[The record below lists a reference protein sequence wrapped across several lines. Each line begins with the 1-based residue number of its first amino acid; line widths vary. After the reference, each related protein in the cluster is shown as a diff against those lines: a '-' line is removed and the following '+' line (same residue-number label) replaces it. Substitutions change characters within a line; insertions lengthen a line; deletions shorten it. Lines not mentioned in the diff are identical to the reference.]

1 MSLLPNPG
9 VVRDFVSAARN
20 NRTEFETTLP
30 QLTPNQRKLFLI
42 ALRLFREE
50 NWADHRLLQEWKNL
64 GGERE
69 LNHIIKILKGQE
81 YQSDHKVSSIYEKHL
96 TPPALEKALDEA
108 VKGAGEHRA
117 PPQSATY
124 LLLKDVDAETTS
136 IIQKLQGFIARGDK
150 PDPQGVLLNWK
161 EEIDQKVGEYEEKSR
176 APENEAVKHL
186 LAERKKQLE
195 TFSEELGALNPTK
208 DVEAYKELLRLLK
221 TSQEGVQKGSERKSK
236 S

>member
-1 MSLLPNPG
+1 MS
-9 VVRDFVSAARN
+9 
-20 NRTEFETTLP
+20 
-30 QLTPNQRKLFLI
+30 I
-42 ALRLFREE
+42 
-50 NWADHRLLQEWKNL
+50 
-64 GGERE
+64 E
-69 LNHIIKILKGQE
+69 L
-81 YQSDHKVSSIYEKHL
+81 
-96 TPPALEKALDEA
+96 
-108 VKGAGEHRA
+108 
-117 PPQSATY
+117 PQSATY

-221 TSQEGVQKGSERKSK
+221 TSQEGVQKGIRKEIQQVETYLSETKGEKTALIPEPKIALGRPLEKEILSAADLKTHVDTIYSALKGGNIEHQLKAQTFLYRSKGRALFAQVFKALNEGKELRLKVEDAQALFRGVAFDPEAKGKSRR
-236 S
+236 